1 MVPASTHRAG
11 RPSPPYPPMPMP
23 EPEVP
28 NDREERLRRRASA
41 RPRYP
46 TPPPVEGTLADAIRP
61 MTPPSRAVFGPSGE
75 RPRTP
80 LRNPLPEPP
89 RDLYE
94 MSPYRSLLTLPQTT
108 ALLTANFGTQ
118 NGTGT
123 GLNRANTI
131 VVHPNGVTKP
141 FAMPTAAP
149 EIKKRKTLKGG
160 LLRAFSRKEKSEPP
174 PQEAN
179 PIYIPVFVPKAG
191 EGGVNGSQNH
201 STSHL
206 PQPFEAQADDLSR
219 SMSQSQNQNH
229 NRRRSVNVGAPPIS
243 PTRSG
248 DSDRSSMLPVPPM
261 PMNPPVIRFDQDG
274 QYNFFMNHSPHA
286 VVYQNKRY
294 PTALHLHE
302 ALKFIGHQDTIAEE
316 IRGQDIWDVYPYA
329 SQYQDHVRP
338 DWNDTYL
345 DFVCSHF
352 FVFLFFPFTKNFW
365 HRWRRSFSANL
376 HNMPTCAKGLWPQI
390 TRSLYIQTLVT
401 ASGARD
407 WTIAA
412 QMNSERRWSASVT
425 KFEEKLSDTR
435 WTITLS
441 GSPLHYRLDN

>member
-1 MVPASTHRAG
+1 MR
-11 RPSPPYPPMPMP
+11 MP

-28 NDREERLRRRASA
+28 NGHEERLRRRASEH
-41 RPRYP
+41 PRYP
-46 TPPPVEGTLADAIRP
+46 TPPPVEGTLAGAIRP
-61 MTPPSRAVFGPSGE
+61 MSPPSRAVFGPSGE

-80 LRNPLPEPP
+80 LRNPLPPPP

-141 FAMPTAAP
+141 LVMPTAAP
-149 EIKKRKTLKGG
+149 DLKKRKTLKGG
-160 LLRAFSRKEKSEPP
+160 LLRAFSRREKAEPP
-174 PQEAN
+174 PQEVK

-191 EGGVNGSQNH
+191 EGAANGSQSH

-206 PQPFEAQADDLSR
+206 PQPFEEQAGDLSR
-219 SMSQSQNQNH
+219 SMSRSQSQNH
-229 NRRRSVNVGAPPIS
+229 SRRRSVNIGAPAIS

-248 DSDRSSMLPVPPM
+248 DSNRSSVLPVPPLPPM

-286 VVYQNKRY
+286 VLYQNKRY

-302 ALKFIGHQDTIAEE
+302 ALKFIGHEDNIAEE

-329 SQYQDHVRP
+329 SQFQEHVRP

-345 DFVCSHF
+345 DFVCSLSPTF
-352 FVFLFFPFTKNFW
+352 RL
-365 HRWRRSFSANL
+365 SF
-376 HNMPTCAKGLWPQI
+376 H
-390 TRSLYIQTLVT
+390 
-401 ASGARD
+401 
-407 WTIAA
+407 
-412 QMNSERRWSASVT
+412 
-425 KFEEKLSDTR
+425 
-435 WTITLS
+435 
-441 GSPLHYRLDN
+441 